1 MNKKL
6 HKNIVFG
13 GIFATLFLLP
23 GCGLFD
29 MFKGSSSGGA
39 VAESGPSSDQEVMT
53 GEVLVTINDKPA
65 ITTDRLVV
73 EKEKLFKSHPQFI
86 DALRHMKIK
95 DFERNLLDSIIGQS
109 LADEYVAVNKINQT
123 EQYKKELKDICKAME
138 HMLNAKF
145 LNESVT
151 VSVSDTEAKAFYDA
165 NKDKIQGLLLSV
177 GGVAA
182 QGIEFTNPVDAR
194 AFVTQA
200 KMSQSN
206 FAKAAQN
213 DNLTAQIKDFKL
225 VNSSSI
231 GMDEALRDKIVAMKA
246 VPGVEMIEAN
256 GKYWVVT
263 ATGKEE
269 PKYIA
274 YDQIKDRLKQQLEAG
289 KRQEVLEQKLT
300 DLRKEYKVAI
310 NEDYFRDEQENQGT
324 AAARGGLAQAEPV
337 QEQVSK
343 RLA

>member
-13 GIFATLFLLP
+13 GIFTTLFLLP

-29 MFKGSSSGGA
+29 MFKRESVTTTEATSPVGG
-39 VAESGPSSDQEVMT
+39 DQEVMT
-53 GEVLVTINDKPA
+53 GEVLVTINDRPA
-65 ITTDRLVV
+65 ITTDRLAV
-73 EKEKLFKSHPQFI
+73 EKEKLLKSYPQLV
-86 DALRHMKIK
+86 DALPHMKIK

-109 LADEYVAVNKINQT
+109 LADEYVTVNKINQT
-123 EQYKKELKDICKAME
+123 EQYKKELKEICKAME

-151 VSVSDTEAKAFYDA
+151 VSVSDSEAKAFYDA
-165 NKDKIQGLLLSV
+165 NRDKIQGALLSR

-200 KMSQSN
+200 KMPQGS
-206 FAKAAQN
+206 FTKAAQN
-213 DNLTAQIKDFKL
+213 DNLTAKIKDFKL

-231 GMDEALRDKIVAMKA
+231 GMDEALRDKIVAMKT

-256 GKYWVVT
+256 GKYWVIA

-300 DLRKEYKVAI
+300 DLRKEYKVAV
-310 NEDYFRDEQENQGT
+310 NEDYFRDEQGDQGT
-324 AAARGGLAQAEPV
+324 AAARGGLTQAEQA
-337 QEQVSK
+337 QEPVSK